1 MRTSAISYFLIRLLA
16 AAAICAAS
24 GCRGERPPQGEPL
37 DTSYLASPPQRRQV
51 AFDIVFA
58 RYEDVEAP
66 VMEEGWA
73 LLDGPEEETAELWA
87 ANGLRIGWTAAE
99 GARALRRVL
108 KRLGTLEST
117 ERRFIM
123 PSRQSIDV
131 ELGRAAA
138 MGLVYETSHGKAY
151 EDVVDLELGLLLKAL
166 HAPGPCSVSLSPFF
180 AAGDGQITAL
190 KGMDILLPV
199 ESAEM
204 ILIGP
209 AADVPHS
216 RLGELMLREQP
227 AASSRSLVIIE
238 CEITR

>member
-1 MRTSAISYFLIRLLA
+1 M
-16 AAAICAAS
+16 
-24 GCRGERPPQGEPL
+24 
-37 DTSYLASPPQRRQV
+37 

-87 ANGLRIGWTAAE
+87 ANGLRVGWAAAE

-117 ERRFIM
+117 ERKFIM
-123 PSRQSIDV
+123 PSRQSVDV
-131 ELGRAAA
+131 KLGRAAA

-151 EDVVDLELGLLLKAL
+151 EDVADLELGLLLKAL
-166 HAPGPCSVSLSPFF
+166 DAPGPRSVSISPFF
-180 AAGDGQITAL
+180 AAGDGRVTAL
-190 KGMDILLPV
+190 EGMHILVPV
-199 ESAEM
+199 ESAGM

-209 AADVPHS
+209 AADIPHS
-216 RLGELMLREQP
+216 RLGELMLQKLP
-227 AASSRSLVIIE
+227 GASSRSLVIIE